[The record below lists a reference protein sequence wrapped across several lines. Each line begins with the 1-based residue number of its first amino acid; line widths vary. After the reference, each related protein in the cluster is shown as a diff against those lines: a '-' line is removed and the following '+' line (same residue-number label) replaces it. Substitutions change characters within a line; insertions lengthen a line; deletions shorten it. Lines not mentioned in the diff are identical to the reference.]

1 MSKRIID
8 LIDIV
13 ILFLFLIPIQLRFD
27 NLQFALLSILLIC
40 KALTFSSIKINAI
53 SLSWIIYLL
62 VSLCSI
68 PLANNISL
76 SWYPFFIQ
84 TLMILLFTL
93 YSNGD
98 TFYKYFKIAISLA
111 SILLISLGILTLI
124 NETSV
129 YPCNRYF
136 NHIGNYV
143 TSFGLLLLPYIFFLS
158 GTKLISKLFF
168 SLVYLLVLLNLM
180 LQSDARGALLITFLI
195 IPVIIFVYLNFK
207 SKYRYSFVS
216 VSFLFLFLFFLV
228 IIEPAIFSG
237 FDMRWDLSR
246 FYNQFIAYDLFLDN
260 PLSGVGLGNW
270 ILGFNSISL
279 NQFNDFYLYYNILV
293 TVENHNYL
301 TLLLAE
307 QGIISLI
314 FIVPLLYLLGLGIY
328 KHEKL
333 STIGK
338 GALVSLLVY
347 LLVGTIYRS
356 ANSHAF
362 FISKIQLMSMLSL
375 SIIAYELLPFIRVR
389 IYKSSVI
396 VACLTSFV
404 WFSYYNY
411 KISDVNRSMLIKE
424 DLNLSE
430 VDLNKIYNPTFF
442 NHFMQKKSLFLIYA
456 ENQLNNND
464 SIALKYYKLA
474 LDDSPNNPM
483 INQRIAILSL
493 KEEDYLTSE
502 YYCKKLM
509 ETEEDYIEYQLIL
522 AEIYN
527 KYYEDYDKSDDMLDS
542 ILASSNYIKPYIPFI
557 NFLRAENHIRYRNCI
572 LDTVTLQKKSELKRR
587 LESVE
592 YKRQRYYSGYNNLNK
607 LSLLYLNA
615 CQDICIEKKS
625 IN

>member
-1 MSKRIID
+1 
-8 LIDIV
+8 
-13 ILFLFLIPIQLRFD
+13 
-27 NLQFALLSILLIC
+27 
-40 KALTFSSIKINAI
+40 
-53 SLSWIIYLL
+53 
-62 VSLCSI
+62 
-68 PLANNISL
+68 
-76 SWYPFFIQ
+76 
-84 TLMILLFTL
+84 
-93 YSNGD
+93 
-98 TFYKYFKIAISLA
+98 
-111 SILLISLGILTLI
+111 
-124 NETSV
+124 
-129 YPCNRYF
+129 
-136 NHIGNYV
+136 
-143 TSFGLLLLPYIFFLS
+143 
-158 GTKLISKLFF
+158 
-168 SLVYLLVLLNLM
+168 
-180 LQSDARGALLITFLI
+180 
-195 IPVIIFVYLNFK
+195 
-207 SKYRYSFVS
+207 
-216 VSFLFLFLFFLV
+216 
-228 IIEPAIFSG
+228 
-237 FDMRWDLSR
+237 
-246 FYNQFIAYDLFLDN
+246 
-260 PLSGVGLGNW
+260 
-270 ILGFNSISL
+270 
-279 NQFNDFYLYYNILV
+279 
-293 TVENHNYL
+293 
-301 TLLLAE
+301 
-307 QGIISLI
+307 
-314 FIVPLLYLLGLGIY
+314 
-328 KHEKL
+328 
-333 STIGK
+333 
-338 GALVSLLVY
+338 
-347 LLVGTIYRS
+347 
-356 ANSHAF
+356 
-362 FISKIQLMSMLSL
+362 
-375 SIIAYELLPFIRVR
+375 
-389 IYKSSVI
+389 
-396 VACLTSFV
+396 
-404 WFSYYNY
+404 
-411 KISDVNRSMLIKE
+411 MLIKE